1 MSRLQSL
8 RRGDQRMFVG
18 NVAARVGGL
27 ACVFA
32 ITLLLARDGGAAVVG
47 VYALLHVLPG
57 LVGTLISGGLPI
69 AAPYF
74 LAGPDRDDR
83 RLPTT
88 LAAIVIVGGA
98 AGAALW
104 IVAAPLFGPYVF
116 SGLTVSQV
124 MLAGVLVLTR
134 LVVISAKAISQ
145 GTEDLPGSNAII
157 FLEQLNFL
165 PAYGLL
171 WFLGLHGYTIVI
183 ASLLL
188 ADCLTGSMAW
198 TRIVRRGFFRTVTR
212 PSRQLA
218 RRVAAYGTRGQV
230 GGIMSQLNLRLDF
243 IILSVMAGPAVLG
256 VYAVASKFAELFRI
270 IGMALTY
277 VFYPRFAREGPE
289 RAIEQSRR
297 LLPKV
302 GLLSPAV
309 LAPLWITA
317 GFVIPAFYGPAF
329 EAAVTPTRI
338 ILFGLAFDGIAGV
351 ITGTLYGLGRPG
363 LNSCAMGAGLVVTTA
378 LDLTLIPRYGAT
390 GAAIASAAA
399 YTTTAV
405 ALLAF
410 FWWVAREARETRR
423 ATDPVLATSE
433 GV

>member
-1 MSRLQSL
+1 MSRLQAL
-8 RRGDQRMFVG
+8 RRGSNGLFVG

-32 ITLLLARDGGAAVVG
+32 ITLLLARNGGAAVVG

-57 LVGTLISGGLPI
+57 LVGTLVSAGLPI

-74 LAGPDRDDR
+74 LAGPDRQDP

-88 LAAIVIVGGA
+88 LAAIVVVGGA
-98 AGAALW
+98 AGAGLW
-104 IVAAPLFGPYVF
+104 VAAAPLFGPYVF
-116 SGLTVSQV
+116 SGLSVPLV
-124 MLAGVLVLTR
+124 MFAGLLVLTR
-134 LVVISAKAISQ
+134 LIVISAKACSQ
-145 GTEDLPGSNAII
+145 GTEDLTGSNAII
-157 FLEQLNFL
+157 FVEQLMFL

-171 WFLGLHGYTIVI
+171 WAVGARGFTIVI

-188 ADCLTGSMAW
+188 ADCATGSMAW
-198 TRIVRRGFFRTVTR
+198 TRIVRRHFFWSLAR

-218 RRVAAYGTRGQV
+218 RRVAAYGMRGQV

-256 VYAVASKFAELFRI
+256 VYAVASKFAELIRV

-277 VFYPRFAREGPE
+277 VFYPRFAREGPT

-302 GLLSPAV
+302 GLLTPAV

-317 GFVIPAFYGPAF
+317 GFVIPAFYGHTF

-351 ITGTLYGLGRPG
+351 ITGTLYGVGRPG
-363 LNSCAMGAGLVVTTA
+363 LNSCAMGAGLVVTA
-378 LDLTLIPRYGAT
+378 VLDLTLIPMYGAT

-399 YTTTAV
+399 YTTTAA
-405 ALLAF
+405 ALVGF
-410 FWWVAREARETRR
+410 FWWIARDARATR
-423 ATDPVLATSE
+423 ATDAVLAA
-433 GV
+433 GDAG